1 MRSIEVRE
9 LKEQTNQILQ
19 EVCEQR
25 AEFVVLRRGRAVAR
39 IVPIDVPSRVVSQA
53 EVEAWLAELDELGA
67 RFAQLAPEP
76 TTTEELIK
84 DMRRDL

>member
-9 LKEQTNQILQ
+9 LKERTNKILR
-19 EVCEQR
+19 EVCEQH
-25 AEFVVLRRGRAVAR
+25 AEFLVIRRGRAVAR
-39 IVPIDVPSRVVSQA
+39 IVPIKAPQPASRE